1 MIHLLKNYTSM
12 VLKIVRLWY
21 HNIPEGEEQF
31 VVIER
36 ETLTTQDHNW
46 SFTRFGFRSTTFSH
60 LYILMI

>member
-1 MIHLLKNYTSM
+1 M
-12 VLKIVRLWY
+12 VLKIATLWY
-21 HNIPEGEEQF
+21 HNIFEGEEK
-31 VVIER
+31 